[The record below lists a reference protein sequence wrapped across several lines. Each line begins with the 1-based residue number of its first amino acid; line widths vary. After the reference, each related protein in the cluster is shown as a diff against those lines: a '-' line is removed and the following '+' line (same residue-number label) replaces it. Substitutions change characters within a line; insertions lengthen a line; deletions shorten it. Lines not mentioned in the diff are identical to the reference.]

1 MKNRLKK
8 IALACGMTALAVL
21 IVAVSKPLIIRA
33 AYNDGQ
39 ATGSTNLRTGNLK
52 ITDSGIYDS
61 NGLLRYAPGNPNAFT
76 GNLSFSGG
84 QQSMGT
90 VGLILSTAN
99 TSGFSAG
106 QLYYAYLGGSTNAL
120 EGSALVA
127 TTPVAGQ
134 GVTVAVAAATNGL
147 STVVG
152 VASSAVSTG
161 SVVGVYS
168 YGWALALTTGTV
180 NVGDYLQT
188 SSNSAGYLAAGGGV
202 STATVGVALSAGN
215 SAGGRIRIRLK

>member
-1 MKNRLKK
+1 MKNRIKK
-8 IALACGMTALAVL
+8 IALACGLTALTLALV
-21 IVAVSKPLIIRA
+21 IVGRPLLLRA
-33 AYNDGQ
+33 AYNNET
-39 ATGSTNLRTGNLK
+39 ATGSNNIRTGNVK
-52 ITDSGIYDS
+52 ITDTGIYDS
-61 NGLLRYAPGNPNAFT
+61 NGTLRYQPGSPDQFP
-76 GNLSFSGG
+76 SGKI
-84 QQSMGT
+84 SMG
-90 VGLILSTAN
+90 VAGVILSTAN

-106 QLYYAYLGGSTNAL
+106 QLFYAYLGGSTPAL
-120 EGSALVA
+120 EGSSLVA

-134 GVTVAVAAATNGL
+134 GVTVAVAAATAGL

-168 YGWALALTTGTV
+168 YGWVQALTTGTV

-188 SSNSAGYLAAGGGV
+188 SSASAGYLAAGGQV
-202 STATVGVALSAGN
+202 STGTVGVALSAGN